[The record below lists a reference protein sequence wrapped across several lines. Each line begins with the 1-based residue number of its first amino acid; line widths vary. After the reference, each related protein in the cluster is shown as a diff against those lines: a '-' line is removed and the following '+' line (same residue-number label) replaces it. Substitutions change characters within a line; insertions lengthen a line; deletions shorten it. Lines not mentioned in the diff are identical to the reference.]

1 MNTHDLDNFRLAA
14 AVTFND
20 ELNPKLFSGHRLKP
34 EIRKHLLEIA
44 ADFKQFLGV
53 TDLELKDITISG
65 SNAAYTYTATSDI
78 DLHLVVDLPQADRST
93 VFRELFDAKKYQ
105 YNDLYDIKVKGYDV
119 ELYVQN
125 ANEKHI
131 SSGIYSLVNDDWVSI
146 PKKRDFADADISV
159 AAKFKDLLARSKEA
173 LKSNNSEQIAALLK
187 KISLLRRAGLEAGG
201 ELSPE
206 NLAFKLLRKA
216 GVIDRLHARKNAAKS
231 NELSLESSKTPAE
244 YGWVGDAVAEEV
256 LPDVKTPGVN
266 AIAKKHRV
274 SPEAIR
280 KQLSRGIKVELEHT
294 TDPKLAREIALDH
307 LAEMPDYYSR
317 LARMEKGAVK
327 EAADALAPRE
337 LAAQFRAQIA
347 ARYPGV
353 VVDLFAATHGGLHL
367 SKIEIPKDKRKLG
380 MATEILKGIA
390 ALADKNWLVVSLS
403 PTNEFGTPKT
413 VLVEFYKRFGFVFN
427 RGRNKD
433 YRISETMYREPRP
446 LAECAGRITPQNQ
459 TADVGPDE
467 IKRQAAKFGNMVD
480 RDGYPAR
487 KMTDRAVTESL
498 EPGVK
503 ELAQQWAAFQKTSA
517 AESATPEIYPI
528 RDFPIYSADGI
539 VDGMASVERHLLLS
553 EGAEPDLD
561 TDLVDFLK
569 DLVSLSKP
577 VVGKEHITVLISV
590 IGNQLHLNNS
600 VEITTFERSTVED
613 GVNVVVLRP
622 KNGPAF
628 KFPRFHLR
636 SKSFWAPF
644 LFRTVESY
652 NKFRTALSLKTSIS
666 LPDVNTLNASA
677 NPQKKLIAETVEDLF
692 EVNMSPGVLKQWAQS
707 SAAAGIR
714 LGFEAELI
722 FPGYGAG
729 DAQTYEDDDAWN
741 ETTIESIDQ
750 IASMFPND
758 YDDQYRLD
766 RALRT
771 LDHEY
776 NSYVKDLQSSRAEEE
791 ASEAWAEHRFQ
802 NDWEEFRDE
811 WIRNAAS
818 EDDYSDE
825 EIDELLDNPQSREY
839 YSYSQKAQEEF
850 DSIIQDEIAAGNG
863 EFRRFVRQ
871 YQSGIDVDSFEDWAS
886 NEGYGTM
893 YDFMRHF
900 RLDYPPI
907 PGSSGQE
914 YSVAEAERLAGD
926 LSYLTGEDYT
936 VLTGYHAKEKDISK
950 WYIESDGSISVPE
963 SLTHAM
969 PVEIVSPAMPLDQA
983 LDAMSLFFNSVRRMG
998 AISNQSTGFH
1008 MSLSINEG
1016 PLANEQPN
1024 YLKLVLFTGDEYV
1037 LDQFSRAS
1045 NAYAKSA
1052 AAQLAQSDPLDTDRA
1067 AKILDYFRKGIVSV
1081 AANAFVQANST
1092 RYSAVNMK
1100 GNYVEFRAAGG
1111 ADYSN
1116 DVNKLIQTAYRYAYA
1131 YAIAVD
1137 NSAYR
1142 NEFAKKLYKFISDFR
1157 LPMPS
1162 DTIQLFANY
1171 AVDKNVASLK
1181 RGLAMYRGRRHQPDV
1196 QKLVRLLFD
1205 TAINTLTTYTNNW
1218 RSRGTWRP
1226 VDDEVLRPILAQWQA
1241 AAATETAGAAQTI
1254 IRDLNSLVN
1263 SQALEQQTMRILRD
1277 EIFDEFSAAAREQ
1290 GLIQQ

>member
-1 MNTHDLDNFRLAA
+1 MNITELNSFKLTG

-78 DLHLVVDLPQADRST
+78 DLHLVVDLPQADQST

-216 GVIDRLHARKNAAKS
+216 GVIDQLYARKNAAKS

-280 KQLSRGIKVELEHT
+280 KQLARGIKVELEHT

-390 ALADKNWLVVSLS
+390 ALADKNRLVVSLS

-413 VLVEFYKRFGFVFN
+413 VLVEFYKRFGFMFN

-433 YRISETMYREPRP
+433 FRVSETMYREPRS

-467 IKRQAAKFGNMVD
+467 IKRQAAKFGNVVD

-487 KMTDRAVTESL
+487 KMTDRVVTESL

-503 ELAQQWAAFQKTSA
+503 ELAQQWAAFQK
-517 AESATPEIYPI
+517 
-528 RDFPIYSADGI
+528 
-539 VDGMASVERHLLLS
+539 
-553 EGAEPDLD
+553 
-561 TDLVDFLK
+561 
-569 DLVSLSKP
+569 KP
-577 VVGKEHITVLISV
+577 
-590 IGNQLHLNNS
+590 
-600 VEITTFERSTVED
+600 
-613 GVNVVVLRP
+613 
-622 KNGPAF
+622 
-628 KFPRFHLR
+628 
-636 SKSFWAPF
+636 
-644 LFRTVESY
+644 
-652 NKFRTALSLKTSIS
+652 
-666 LPDVNTLNASA
+666 
-677 NPQKKLIAETVEDLF
+677 IAETVEELF

-707 SAAAGIR
+707 SAAQGIR

-722 FPGYGAG
+722 FPGYGDG
-729 DAQTYEDDDAWN
+729 EGQTYEDDNDWN

-750 IASMFPND
+750 IASMFPRG

-771 LDHEY
+771 LDLEY
-776 NSYVKDLQSSRAEEE
+776 ESYVDELRASQSDEAVAEFYV
-791 ASEAWAEHRFQ
+791 EHRFQ

-811 WIRNAAS
+811 WIRNEATS
-818 EDDYSDE
+818 DGMTDE
-825 EIDELLDNPQSREY
+825 EVDELLNSPHSREY
-839 YSYSQKAQEEF
+839 HNYGVSAREEF
-850 DSIIQDEIAAGNG
+850 DRIVQDEIAAGNG
-863 EFRRFVRQ
+863 EFARFARQ
-871 YQSGIDVDSFEDWAS
+871 FQDGIDVDSFEDWAA

-900 RLDYPPI
+900 RLDYPTI
-907 PGSSGQE
+907 QGTEGGHE
-914 YSVAEAERLAGD
+914 YSAAEAERLGQD
-926 LSYLTGEDYT
+926 LGRLTGVDYV
-936 VLTGYHAKEKDISK
+936 VLSGYHAETKDISK
-950 WYIESDGSISVPE
+950 WYIESDGSISVPDT
-963 SLTHAM
+963 LDHAM
-969 PVEIVSPAMPLDQA
+969 PVEIVSPAMPLGQA
-983 LDAMSLFFNSVRRMG
+983 LEAMSLFFNSVRRMG

-1016 PLANEQPN
+1016 PLANIQPN
-1024 YLKLVLFTGDEYV
+1024 YLKLVLFAGDEYV

-1111 ADYSN
+1111 ANYSD
-1116 DVNKLIQTAYRYAYA
+1116 DVDKLIQTAYRYAYA

-1157 LPMPS
+1157 LPIHP

-1171 AVDKNVASLK
+1171 AVDKNVAALK
-1181 RGLAMYRGRRHQPDV
+1181 QGLAMYRGRQHQPNV

-1205 TAINTLTTYTNNW
+1205 TAIKTLTTYTDNW

-1226 VDDEVLRPILAQWQA
+1226 VDDEALRPILAQWQA
-1241 AAATETAGAAQTI
+1241 ASATETAGAAQTI

-1277 EIFDEFSAAAREQ
+1277 EIFDEFGTAAREQ

>member
-1 MNTHDLDNFRLAA
+1 MNITELNSFKLTG

-20 ELNPKLFSGHRLKP
+20 ELNPKLFSGHQLKP

-216 GVIDRLHARKNAAKS
+216 GVIDQLYARKNAAKS
-231 NELSLESSKTPAE
+231 NELSLESSKIPAE
-244 YGWVGDAVAEEV
+244 YGRAGDAVAEEV

-274 SPEAIR
+274 SLEAIR
-280 KQLSRGIKVELEHT
+280 KQLARGIKVELEHT
-294 TDPKLAREIALDH
+294 TDTKLAREIALDH

-317 LARMEKGAVK
+317 LARMEKDNVE

-337 LAAQFRAQIA
+337 LAARFRAQIA

-390 ALADKNWLVVSLS
+390 ALADKNRLVVSLS

-433 YRISETMYREPRP
+433 FRVSETMYREPRS

-459 TADVGPDE
+459 TADVGPNE
-467 IKRQAAKFGNMVD
+467 IKRQAAKFGNVVD

-503 ELAQQWAAFQKTSA
+503 EIAQQWAAFQKTTA

-528 RDFPIYSADGI
+528 RDFPIYGADSI
-539 VDGMASVERHLLLS
+539 VNGMASVERHLLLS
-553 EGAEPDLD
+553 EG
-561 TDLVDFLK
+561 
-569 DLVSLSKP
+569 
-577 VVGKEHITVLISV
+577 I
-590 IGNQLHLNNS
+590 N
-600 VEITTFERSTVED
+600 
-613 GVNVVVLRP
+613 
-622 KNGPAF
+622 
-628 KFPRFHLR
+628 
-636 SKSFWAPF
+636 
-644 LFRTVESY
+644 
-652 NKFRTALSLKTSIS
+652 
-666 LPDVNTLNASA
+666 
-677 NPQKKLIAETVEDLF
+677 IADDLF
-692 EVNMSPGVLKQWAQS
+692 EANMSPGVLKQWAQS
-707 SAAAGIR
+707 SAAQGIR
-714 LGFEAELI
+714 LGFEAELV
-722 FPGYGAG
+722 FPGYGG
-729 DAQTYEDDDAWN
+729 GEGQTYEDDDAWN
-741 ETTIESIDQ
+741 ETPVESLDQ
-750 IASMFPND
+750 ISSMFPSNYND
-758 YDDQYRLD
+758 QPRLD

-771 LDHEY
+771 LDDAYTRYIEEVRH
-776 NSYVKDLQSSRAEEE
+776 EE
-791 ASEAWAEHRFQ
+791 ANEQAPDLYFEYKRDEDWA
-802 NDWEEFRDE
+802 EFRDD
-811 WIRNAAS
+811 WIREQAVADGLDES
-818 EDDYSDE
+818 EVE
-825 EIDELLDNPQSREY
+825 EMIE
-839 YSYSQKAQEEF
+839 
-850 DSIIQDEIAAGNG
+850 
-863 EFRRFVRQ
+863 
-871 YQSGIDVDSFEDWAS
+871 FEDGEVYDEYVSQAKDAFKAKIIGEINSNSAEYRDFFDQHKYQVSHDEFGEWAA
-886 NEGYGTM
+886 NEGYETM
-893 YDFMRHF
+893 RDIMRHF
-900 RLDYPPI
+900 RLDYPSL
-907 PGSSGQE
+907 GEGTGTE
-914 YSVAEAERLAGD
+914 YTEAEAERLAAD
-926 LSYLTGEDYT
+926 LGRLTGVDYN
-936 VLTGYHAKEKDISK
+936 VLSGYHAETKDIDQ
-950 WYIESDGSISVPE
+950 WYIESDGSISIPE

-983 LDAMSLFFNSVRRMG
+983 LDAMSLFFNSARRMG
-998 AISNQSTGFH
+998 AISNRSTGFH

-1016 PLANEQPN
+1016 PLANKQPN

-1052 AAQLAQSDPLDTDRA
+1052 SAQLAQLDPLDTTRA
-1067 AKILDYFRKGIVSV
+1067 TQIMELFRKGLTEL

-1111 ADYSN
+1111 ANYSDN
-1116 DVNKLIQTAYRYAYA
+1116 VDKLIQTAYRYAYA

-1137 NSAYR
+1137 PNAYR

-1157 LPMPS
+1157 LPIHS

-1171 AVDKNVASLK
+1171 AVDKNVAALK
-1181 RGLAMYRGRRHQPDV
+1181 QGLAMYRGRRHQPDV

-1205 TAINTLTTYTNNW
+1205 TAINTLTTYTDNW
-1218 RSRGTWRP
+1218 RSRGSWRP

-1241 AAATETAGAAQTI
+1241 ASATETAGAAQTI

-1263 SQALEQQTMRILRD
+1263 SQALEQQTMRLLRD

>member
-1 MNTHDLDNFRLAA
+1 MNITELNSFKLSD

-20 ELNPKLFSGHRLKP
+20 ELNPKLFSGRQPDP

-206 NLAFKLLRKA
+206 NLAFKMLRKA

-231 NELSLESSKTPAE
+231 DELFLESSKTPNE

-256 LPDVKTPGVN
+256 LPDVKTLGVN
-266 AIAKKHRV
+266 AIAKKHQV

-280 KQLSRGIKVELEHT
+280 KQLARGIKVELEHT

-327 EAADALAPRE
+327 EAADALAPRD

-390 ALADKNWLVVSLS
+390 ALADKNQLVVSLS
-403 PTNEFGTPKT
+403 PSNEFGTPKT

-433 YRISETMYREPRP
+433 FRVSETMYREPRS

-459 TADVGPDE
+459 TTDVGPNE
-467 IKRQAAKFGNMVD
+467 IKRQAAKFGNVVD

-487 KMTDRAVTESL
+487 KMTDRVVTESSV
-498 EPGVK
+498 PGAA
-503 ELAQQWAAFQKTSA
+503 ELARQWAAFQKK
-517 AESATPEIYPI
+517 PI
-528 RDFPIYSADGI
+528 
-539 VDGMASVERHLLLS
+539 V
-553 EGAEPDLD
+553 
-561 TDLVDFLK
+561 
-569 DLVSLSKP
+569 
-577 VVGKEHITVLISV
+577 
-590 IGNQLHLNNS
+590 
-600 VEITTFERSTVED
+600 
-613 GVNVVVLRP
+613 
-622 KNGPAF
+622 
-628 KFPRFHLR
+628 
-636 SKSFWAPF
+636 
-644 LFRTVESY
+644 
-652 NKFRTALSLKTSIS
+652 
-666 LPDVNTLNASA
+666 
-677 NPQKKLIAETVEDLF
+677 ETVEDLF
-692 EVNMSPGVLKQWAQS
+692 EVNMSPGVLRQWAQS
-707 SAAAGIR
+707 SAAQGIR

-722 FPGYGAG
+722 FPGYGG
-729 DAQTYEDDDAWN
+729 GEGQTYEDDDAWN
-741 ETTIESIDQ
+741 ETPVESLDQ
-750 IASMFPND
+750 ISSMFPSNYND
-758 YDDQYRLD
+758 QPRLD

-771 LDHEY
+771 LDNEY
-776 NSYVKDLQSSRAEEE
+776 TRYIEEVRHEE
-791 ASEAWAEHRFQ
+791 ANEQAPDLYFEYKRDE
-802 NDWEEFRDE
+802 DWEEFRDD
-811 WIRNAAS
+811 WIREQAVADGLDESEVEEMIEFEDGEGYDEYVSQAKDAFKAKIIGEINSNSTEYREFFDQHKYQVSHNEFDEWAAS
-818 EDDYSDE
+818 E
-825 EIDELLDNPQSREY
+825 
-839 YSYSQKAQEEF
+839 
-850 DSIIQDEIAAGNG
+850 
-863 EFRRFVRQ
+863 
-871 YQSGIDVDSFEDWAS
+871 
-886 NEGYGTM
+886 GYETM
-893 YDFMRHF
+893 RDIMRHF
-900 RLDYPPI
+900 RLDYPPL
-907 PGSSGQE
+907 GEGTGTE
-914 YSVAEAERLAGD
+914 YTEAEGERLAAD
-926 LSYLTGEDYT
+926 LGRLTGVDYN
-936 VLTGYHAKEKDISK
+936 VLSGYHAETKDIDQ
-950 WYIESDGSISVPE
+950 WYIESDGSISIPE
-963 SLTHAM
+963 SMTHAM
-969 PVEIVSPAMPLDQA
+969 PVEIVSPAMPLGQA

-998 AISNQSTGFH
+998 AISNRSTGFH

-1016 PLANEQPN
+1016 PLANKQPN

-1045 NAYAKSA
+1045 NAFAKSA
-1052 AAQLAQSDPLDTDRA
+1052 SAQLAQLDPLDTDTA
-1067 AKILDYFRKGIVSV
+1067 AKILDYFRKGIVSA

-1111 ADYSN
+1111 ANYSDN
-1116 DVNKLIQTAYRYAYA
+1116 VDKLIQTAYRYAYA

-1137 NSAYR
+1137 KNAYR

-1157 LPMPS
+1157 LPIHP

-1171 AVDKNVASLK
+1171 AVDKNVAALK
-1181 RGLAMYRGRRHQPDV
+1181 QGLAMYRGRRHQPDV

-1205 TAINTLTTYTNNW
+1205 TAINTVTTYTNNW
-1218 RSRGTWRP
+1218 RTRGTWRP
-1226 VDDEVLRPILAQWQA
+1226 VDDEVLRPILAQWQTA
-1241 AAATETAGAAQTI
+1241 SATETSGAAQTI

-1290 GLIQQ
+1290 GLVQQ

>member
-14 AVTFND
+14 AVKFND

-78 DLHLVVDLPQADRST
+78 DLHLVIDLPQADRST

-131 SSGIYSLVNDDWVSI
+131 SSGIYSLVTDDWVSI

-159 AAKFKDLLARSKEA
+159 AAKFKDLLARSKDA

-206 NLAFKLLRKA
+206 NLAFKMLRKA
-216 GVIDRLHARKNAAKS
+216 GIIDRLHARKNAAKS
-231 NELSLESSKTPAE
+231 DELSLESSKTPAE

-256 LPDVKTPGVN
+256 LPDVKTLGVN
-266 AIAKKHRV
+266 AIAKKHKV

-280 KQLSRGIKVELEHT
+280 KQLARGIKVELEHT

-307 LAEMPDYYSR
+307 LAEIPDYYSR
-317 LARMEKGAVK
+317 LAQMEKGAVR

-337 LAAQFRAQIA
+337 LAAKFRAQIA

-390 ALADKNWLVVSLS
+390 ALADKNRLVVSLS

-433 YRISETMYREPRP
+433 FRVSETMYREPRS

-467 IKRQAAKFGNMVD
+467 IKRQAAKFGNVVD

-487 KMTDRAVTESL
+487 KMTDRAVTESSV
-498 EPGVK
+498 PGVK
-503 ELAQQWAAFQKTSA
+503 ELAQRWAAFQKTS
-517 AESATPEIYPI
+517 
-528 RDFPIYSADGI
+528 
-539 VDGMASVERHLLLS
+539 V
-553 EGAEPDLD
+553 
-561 TDLVDFLK
+561 
-569 DLVSLSKP
+569 
-577 VVGKEHITVLISV
+577 
-590 IGNQLHLNNS
+590 
-600 VEITTFERSTVED
+600 
-613 GVNVVVLRP
+613 
-622 KNGPAF
+622 
-628 KFPRFHLR
+628 
-636 SKSFWAPF
+636 
-644 LFRTVESY
+644 
-652 NKFRTALSLKTSIS
+652 S

-677 NPQKKLIAETVEDLF
+677 NPQKKPIVETVEDLF

-707 SAAAGIR
+707 AAAQGIR

-722 FPGYGAG
+722 FPGYGG
-729 DAQTYEDDDAWN
+729 GEGQTYEDDDAWN
-741 ETTIESIDQ
+741 ETPVESLDQ
-750 IASMFPND
+750 INSMFPSN
-758 YDDQYRLD
+758 YDDQDRLD
-766 RALRT
+766 KALRT
-771 LDHEY
+771 LDREY
-776 NSYVKDLQSSRAEEE
+776 ESYVDELQASQSEE
-791 ASEAWAEHRFQ
+791 AAAEFYVEHRFQ

-811 WIRNAAS
+811 WIRNEAAS
-818 EDDYSDE
+818 DGMTDE
-825 EIDELLDNPQSREY
+825 EIDELLNSQYSREY
-839 YSYSQKAQEEF
+839 HNYGVRAREEF
-850 DSIIQDEIAAGNG
+850 DRIVQDEIAAGNG
-863 EFRRFVRQ
+863 EFARFARQ
-871 YQSGIDVDSFEDWAS
+871 FRDGIDVDSFEDWAA

-893 YDFMRHF
+893 YDFMRRF
-900 RLDYPPI
+900 RLDYPPL
-907 PGSSGQE
+907 GEGTGTD
-914 YSVAEAERLAGD
+914 YTKAEAERLAAD
-926 LSYLTGEDYT
+926 LGRLTGVDYN
-936 VLTGYHAKEKDISK
+936 VLSGYHAETKDINQ
-950 WYIESDGSISVPE
+950 WYIESDGSISVPDNFE
-963 SLTHAM
+963 HAM
-969 PVEIVSPAMPLDQA
+969 PVEIVSPAMPLNQA

-998 AISNQSTGFH
+998 AISNRSTGFH

-1016 PLANEQPN
+1016 PLANKQPN

-1052 AAQLAQSDPLDTDRA
+1052 SAQLAQLDPLDTDTA
-1067 AKILDYFRKGIVSV
+1067 AKILDYFRKGIVSA

-1137 NSAYR
+1137 KNAYR

-1171 AVDKNVASLK
+1171 AVDKNVAALK
-1181 RGLAMYRGRRHQPDV
+1181 QGLAMYRGRRHQPNV

-1205 TAINTLTTYTNNW
+1205 TAINTLTTYTDNW

-1241 AAATETAGAAQTI
+1241 ASATETSGAAQTI

-1277 EIFDEFSAAAREQ
+1277 EIFDEFNAAAREQ

>member
-1 MNTHDLDNFRLAA
+1 MNITELNSFKLSA
-14 AVTFND
+14 AVMFND

-78 DLHLVVDLPQADRST
+78 DLHLVVDLPQADQST

-216 GVIDRLHARKNAAKS
+216 RVIDQLYARKNAAKS

-280 KQLSRGIKVELEHT
+280 KQLARGIKVELEHT

-337 LAAQFRAQIA
+337 LAARFRAQIA

-390 ALADKNWLVVSLS
+390 ALADKNRLVVSLS

-433 YRISETMYREPRP
+433 FRVSETMYREPRP

-459 TADVGPDE
+459 TADVGPNE
-467 IKRQAAKFGNMVD
+467 IKRQAAKFGNVVD

-487 KMTDRAVTESL
+487 KMTDRAVTESSV
-498 EPGVK
+498 PGVK
-503 ELAQQWAAFQKTSA
+503 ELAQQWAAFQK
-517 AESATPEIYPI
+517 
-528 RDFPIYSADGI
+528 
-539 VDGMASVERHLLLS
+539 
-553 EGAEPDLD
+553 
-561 TDLVDFLK
+561 
-569 DLVSLSKP
+569 KP
-577 VVGKEHITVLISV
+577 
-590 IGNQLHLNNS
+590 
-600 VEITTFERSTVED
+600 
-613 GVNVVVLRP
+613 
-622 KNGPAF
+622 
-628 KFPRFHLR
+628 
-636 SKSFWAPF
+636 
-644 LFRTVESY
+644 
-652 NKFRTALSLKTSIS
+652 
-666 LPDVNTLNASA
+666 
-677 NPQKKLIAETVEDLF
+677 IAETVEDLF

-707 SAAAGIR
+707 SAAQGIR
-714 LGFEAELI
+714 LGFEAELV
-722 FPGYGAG
+722 FPGYGG
-729 DAQTYEDDDAWN
+729 GEGQTYEDDDAWN
-741 ETTIESIDQ
+741 ETPVESLDQ
-750 IASMFPND
+750 INSMFPSNYND
-758 YDDQYRLD
+758 QPRLD
-766 RALRT
+766 RALQT
-771 LDHEY
+771 LDNQYTRYIEEVRHEVA
-776 NSYVKDLQSSRAEEE
+776 NEQAPDLYFEYKRDED
-791 ASEAWAEHRFQ
+791 WA
-802 NDWEEFRDE
+802 EFRDD
-811 WIRNAAS
+811 WIREQAVADGLDESEVEEMIEFKDGEGYDEYVSQAKDAFEAKIIGEINSNSEEYRDFFDQHKYQVSHNEFDEWAAS
-818 EDDYSDE
+818 E
-825 EIDELLDNPQSREY
+825 
-839 YSYSQKAQEEF
+839 
-850 DSIIQDEIAAGNG
+850 
-863 EFRRFVRQ
+863 
-871 YQSGIDVDSFEDWAS
+871 
-886 NEGYGTM
+886 GYETM
-893 YDFMRHF
+893 RDIMRHF
-900 RLDYPPI
+900 RLDYPPL
-907 PGSSGQE
+907 GEGTGTE
-914 YSVAEAERLAGD
+914 YTEAEAERLAID
-926 LSYLTGEDYT
+926 LGRLTGVDYI
-936 VLTGYHAKEKDISK
+936 VLSGYHAETKDIDK
-950 WYIESDGSISVPE
+950 WYIESDGSISIPE

-998 AISNQSTGFH
+998 AISNRSTGFH

-1016 PLANEQPN
+1016 PLANKQPN

-1045 NAYAKSA
+1045 NTYAKSA
-1052 AAQLAQSDPLDTDRA
+1052 SAQLAQLDPLDTATA
-1067 AKILDYFRKGIVSV
+1067 AKILDYFRKGIVSA
-1081 AANAFVQANST
+1081 AANAFVQVNST

-1100 GNYVEFRAAGG
+1100 DNYVEFRAAGG

-1137 NSAYR
+1137 KNAYR

-1157 LPMPS
+1157 LPIHP

-1171 AVDKNVASLK
+1171 AVDKNVAALK
-1181 RGLAMYRGRRHQPDV
+1181 QGLAMYRGRRHQPDV
-1196 QKLVRLLFD
+1196 QRLVRLLFD
-1205 TAINTLTTYTNNW
+1205 TAINTLTTYTDNW

-1241 AAATETAGAAQTI
+1241 ASATETAGAAQTI

-1277 EIFDEFSAAAREQ
+1277 EIFDEFGTAAREQ

>member
-20 ELNPKLFSGHRLKP
+20 KLNPKLFSGHRLKP

-78 DLHLVVDLPQADRST
+78 DLHLVVDLPQADQST

-105 YNDLYDIKVKGYDV
+105 YNDLYEIKVKGYDV

-187 KISLLRRAGLEAGG
+187 KISLLRRAGLEEGG

-216 GVIDRLHARKNAAKS
+216 GVIDRLYARKNAAKS

-244 YGWVGDAVAEEV
+244 YGRVGDAVAEEV

-280 KQLSRGIKVELEHT
+280 KQLARGIKVELEHT

-390 ALADKNWLVVSLS
+390 ALADKNRLVVSLS

-433 YRISETMYREPRP
+433 FRVSETMYREPRS

-467 IKRQAAKFGNMVD
+467 IKRQAAKFGNVVD

-487 KMTDRAVTESL
+487 KMTDRVVTESSV
-498 EPGVK
+498 PGVK
-503 ELAQQWAAFQKTSA
+503 ELAQQWAAFQKK
-517 AESATPEIYPI
+517 PI
-528 RDFPIYSADGI
+528 
-539 VDGMASVERHLLLS
+539 V
-553 EGAEPDLD
+553 
-561 TDLVDFLK
+561 
-569 DLVSLSKP
+569 
-577 VVGKEHITVLISV
+577 
-590 IGNQLHLNNS
+590 
-600 VEITTFERSTVED
+600 
-613 GVNVVVLRP
+613 
-622 KNGPAF
+622 
-628 KFPRFHLR
+628 
-636 SKSFWAPF
+636 
-644 LFRTVESY
+644 
-652 NKFRTALSLKTSIS
+652 
-666 LPDVNTLNASA
+666 
-677 NPQKKLIAETVEDLF
+677 ETVEDLF

-707 SAAAGIR
+707 SAAQGIR

-722 FPGYGAG
+722 FPGYGSG
-729 DAQTYEDDDAWN
+729 EEQTYEDDDVWN

-750 IASMFPND
+750 IESMFPRD

-766 RALRT
+766 KALRT

-776 NSYVKDLQSSRAEEE
+776 DSYVTEVQASQSDEHAG
-791 ASEAWAEHRFQ
+791 EAWAELRFQ

-811 WIRNAAS
+811 WIRNEAS
-818 EDDYSDE
+818 NDGLSEE

-839 YSYSQKAQEEF
+839 YSYSRSAQEEF
-850 DSIIQDEIAAGNG
+850 DSIIQDEIASGDG
-863 EFRRFVRQ
+863 DYGRFARQ
-871 YQSGIDVDSFEDWAS
+871 YQADVDVDSFEDWAS

-893 YDFMRHF
+893 YDFMRRF
-900 RLDYPPI
+900 RLDYPTI
-907 PGSSGQE
+907 PGAESGQD
-914 YSVAEAERLAGD
+914 YSESEAQRLAAD
-926 LSYLTGEDYT
+926 LGKLTGEDYV
-936 VLTGYHAKEKDISK
+936 VLSGYHAADKDINK

-963 SLTHAM
+963 ELEHAM
-969 PVEIVSPAMPLDQA
+969 PVEVVSPALPLGQA
-983 LDAMSLFFNSVRRMG
+983 LDAMSVFFNAARRLG

-1016 PLANEQPN
+1016 PLANIQPN

-1045 NAYAKSA
+1045 NTYAKSA
-1052 AAQLAQSDPLDTDRA
+1052 SAQLAQLDPLDTATA
-1067 AKILDYFRKGIVSV
+1067 AKILDYFRKGIVSA

-1111 ADYSN
+1111 AGYSN

-1137 NSAYR
+1137 KNAYR
-1142 NEFAKKLYKFISDFR
+1142 NEFAKKLYKLISDFR
-1157 LPMPS
+1157 LPMHS

-1171 AVDKNVASLK
+1171 AVDKNVAALK
-1181 RGLAMYRGRRHQPDV
+1181 QGLAMYRGRRHQPDV

-1205 TAINTLTTYTNNW
+1205 TAINTLTTYTDNW

-1241 AAATETAGAAQTI
+1241 ASATETAGAAQTI

-1277 EIFDEFSAAAREQ
+1277 EIFDEFGTAAREQ